1 MSMELQLTPAQV
13 EITQGI
19 ANKAYLKNGLASQL
33 EYYKCIEVTPET
45 MKDAKS
51 DRADLNKL
59 RTAIDDQRKA
69 VKKHFTELYK
79 PFEDDCKELIAMIDE
94 PIAAIDSQMSALNDK
109 RKAEKRAALE
119 EYFEEI
125 CHLDFVRLEDILDP
139 KWGNVTAKTDKLKED
154 MAAKMKRIS
163 GDFHE
168 IWELYADSPMRVA
181 IMTRFENTLDK
192 GAALAY
198 AAEIERRERAE
209 RERREQER
217 LAAERVDKSFG
228 GLPDMGDVKTT
239 PPLPQPEQV
248 GSVTFTVTGTKAQII
263 ALRDFMKT
271 NNINFTVKR

>member
-1 MSMELQLTPAQV
+1 MSMELVLSPEQV
-13 EITQGI
+13 EITRGI
-19 ANKAYLKNGLASQL
+19 QNKEYLKNELACQL
-33 EYYKCIEVTPET
+33 EYYRGLAVTEET

-51 DRADLNKL
+51 DRAALNKL

-69 VKKHFTELYK
+69 VKKQVEGLYK
-79 PFEDDCKELIAMIDE
+79 PFESDCKELIAMIDE

-139 KWGNVTAKTDKLKED
+139 KWGNVTAKLDKLKED
-154 MAAKMKRIS
+154 MSAKMKRIS
-163 GDFHE
+163 DDFRE

-192 GAALAY
+192 GAVLAY

-209 RERREQER
+209 REGEQ
-217 LAAERVDKSFG
+217 AEKQRHAE
-228 GLPDMGDVKTT
+228 PDPYPIPVQKVYEQPAHMGE
-239 PPLPQPEQV
+239 PV
-248 GSVTFTVTGTKAQII
+248 GSVTFTATGTKAQIT
-263 ALRDFMKT
+263 ALRDFMKANGIT
-271 NNINFTVKR
+271 FTVKR

>member
-1 MSMELQLTPAQV
+1 MSMELVLSPEQV
-13 EITQGI
+13 EITRGI
-19 ANKAYLKNGLASQL
+19 KNKEYLKNELSSQL
-33 EYYKCIEVTPET
+33 EYYRGLAVTEET

-51 DRADLNKL
+51 DRAALNKL

-69 VKKHFTELYK
+69 VKKQVEGLYK
-79 PFEDDCKELIAMIDE
+79 PFESDCKELIAMIDE

-154 MAAKMKRIS
+154 MAAKMQRIS

-209 RERREQER
+209 REREQ
-217 LAAERVDKSFG
+217 AEKQRHAE
-228 GLPDMGDVKTT
+228 PDPYPIPVQKVYEQPAHMGE
-239 PPLPQPEQV
+239 PV
-248 GSVTFTVTGTKAQII
+248 GSVTFTATGTRAQIE
-263 ALRDFMKT
+263 ALRDFMKANGIT
-271 NNINFTVKR
+271 FIVKR

>member
-1 MSMELQLTPAQV
+1 MSMELVLSPEQV
-13 EITQGI
+13 EITRGI
-19 ANKAYLKNGLASQL
+19 QNKEYLKNELACQL
-33 EYYKCIEVTPET
+33 EYYKGLAVTEEN

-51 DRADLNKL
+51 DRAALNKL

-69 VKKHFTELYK
+69 VKKQVEGLYK
-79 PFEDDCKELIAMIDE
+79 PFESDCKELIAMIDE

-139 KWGNVTAKTDKLKED
+139 KWGNVTAKLDKLKED

-168 IWELYADSPMRVA
+168 IWELYADSPMRAA

-209 RERREQER
+209 REREQ
-217 LAAERVDKSFG
+217 AEKQRQAEPEPYPIPVQKVYEQ
-228 GLPDMGDVKTT
+228 PAHMGE
-239 PPLPQPEQV
+239 PV
-248 GSVTFTVTGTKAQII
+248 GSVTFTATGTKAQIT
-263 ALRDFMKT
+263 ALRDFMKANGIT
-271 NNINFTVKR
+271 FTVKR

>member
-1 MSMELQLTPAQV
+1 MSMELLLTPAQV

-19 ANKAYLKNGLASQL
+19 ANKAYLKNELASQL
-33 EYYKCIEVTPET
+33 EYYKSIEVTPET

-51 DRADLNKL
+51 DRAALNKL

-69 VKKHFTELYK
+69 VKKQVEGLYK
-79 PFEDDCKELIAMIDE
+79 PFESDCKELIAMIDE

-125 CHLDFVRLEDILDP
+125 CHLDFVRLDDILDP

-209 RERREQER
+209 REREQ
-217 LAAERVDKSFG
+217 AEKQRHAE
-228 GLPDMGDVKTT
+228 PDPYPIPVQKVYEQPAHMGE
-239 PPLPQPEQV
+239 PV
-248 GSVTFTVTGTKAQII
+248 GVVTFTVTGTKSQII
-263 ALRDFMKT
+263 AIRDFMKA
-271 NNINFTVKR
+271 NNIRFTVKR